1 MVYDPPPLGHVVIVL
16 DNGITA
22 MTGQQE
28 HPGTGRS
35 LEHGPAGQV
44 SIEGVCRAMGVETF
58 VVDAFADPAGFE
70 KLLVERLAVA
80 RPSVIVSRRPC
91 VLAAADIRRWDQ
103 QNAAKVSAS
112 GCTACLEGER

>member
-1 MVYDPPPLGHVVIVL
+1 ML
-16 DNGITA
+16 DNGTTA

-44 SIEGVCRAMGVETF
+44 SIEGIVRAMGVETV

-70 KLLVERLAVA
+70 KLLVEKLATP
-80 RPSVIVSRRPC
+80 RPSVIVSRRAC

-103 QNAAKVSAS
+103 QNAALRAPQ
-112 GCTACLEGER
+112 GCTACAEVDA